1 MMLKHSL
8 HDLLTIPNLLTCFR
22 FVSAPV
28 MLYLAWHGHG
38 NTFLL
43 LLAII
48 FLSDILDGMAARML
62 DQESDFGALL
72 DSWAD
77 LLIYFTI
84 AISAWWLWPDIVN
97 RELVYFLMTII
108 SFLSPVVVGI
118 IKFHAFTS
126 YHTWLVKFAVVTMGL
141 SFFLLFL
148 FDIPWPFR
156 IVSFICL
163 LAAIEEIAITCYLP
177 KLHSNVRSLWNV
189 MRGEVF

>member
-1 MMLKHSL
+1 MQKHCL

-43 LLAII
+43 LLAIT
-48 FLSDILDGMAARML
+48 FLNDILDGIAARML
-62 DQESDFGALL
+62 DQESEFGALL

>member
-1 MMLKHSL
+1 MQKHAL
-8 HDLLTIPNLLTCFR
+8 HDLFTIPNLLTCFR

-43 LLAII
+43 LLAIT

-108 SFLSPVVVGI
+108 SFLLPVAVGI
-118 IKFHAFTS
+118 IKFHALTS

-163 LAAIEEIAITCYLP
+163 LAAIEEIAITCYLS